1 MGRAI
6 RRPKL
11 ASTTEHSSSSSSSP
25 SATATPP
32 PVGED
37 QQQQQQQ
44 HQPDFEKRARDL
56 EIQNKAHQKEIEELR
71 SKLSNASVTP
81 NDSMRKMK
89 EGYLQKLNLL
99 EEQVKEL
106 KKKQDVQSQLSTYRR
121 KSEEST
127 KHLQDEIQKLKAQKV
142 QLQCKMK
149 LESMQFR
156 LCKASLEKEI
166 LQLKKEGRR
175 NDYEMHKLLAL
186 NQRQKMVLQRK
197 TKESSV
203 ATNRLRQL
211 VESRKALLHMK
222 AGSRKGNTSGIQAI
236 EHELEVT
243 SHINEICSE
252 YEHQLEMMEDEIMKI
267 NEEAESLKQENLRL
281 SLENKEL
288 ECREDPELKDLKE
301 DVVKLSCMLQ
311 KLEMRKA
318 KFPPLK
324 ELQGD
329 LSQSSLSIGSSSEQ
343 SNTSTHEA
351 ETCENVAAKGKN
363 ASAICCSCSKKSLCK
378 TMKCQCRVAGG
389 SCGASCGCSHT
400 KCTNRSSLVVKLDEI
415 IPTQAA
421 KGNGN
426 LKFSGSA
433 EAEKVLDAN
442 DAKTLQS
449 VNGDSVAVKPNET
462 IPREA
467 AEGNSKCSGSAEAEK
482 SNVLDS
488 KDTTAP
494 LKAPVTEPAEIND
507 NCGLKKMP
515 LYDIANTLMKTFASK
530 HNERRKRRNPKVA

>member
-1 MGRAI
+1 MARAN

-11 ASTTEHSSSSSSSP
+11 ATSAEQSSSSSSSSSSP
-25 SATATPP
+25 AAATATPP
-32 PVGED
+32 PAGDDE
-37 QQQQQQQ
+37 QQQQQP
-44 HQPDFEKRARDL
+44 QPDYEKRARDL
-56 EIQNKAHQKEIEELR
+56 EMQNRAQQKEIEELR
-71 SKLSNASVTP
+71 GKLSNASVTP
-81 NDSMRKMK
+81 NDSMRKIK
-89 EGYLQKLNLL
+89 EGYLRKLNVL
-99 EEQVKEL
+99 EEQVKGL
-106 KKKQDVQSQLSTYRR
+106 KKKQDVQSQLSMYRR

-175 NDYEMHKLLAL
+175 NDYEMHKVLAL

-203 ATNRLRQL
+203 AMNRLRQL
-211 VESRKALLHMK
+211 VESRKVLLHGK

-252 YEHQLEMMEDEIMKI
+252 YEHQLEMMADEITKI
-267 NEEAESLKQENLRL
+267 KEEAESLKQENLRIL
-281 SLENKEL
+281 LENKEL
-288 ECREDPELKDLKE
+288 ECREDPVLKDLKE
-301 DVVKLSCMLQ
+301 DVVQLSHMLH
-311 KLEMRKA
+311 KLEMPKA
-318 KFPPLK
+318 KFPPLE

-343 SNTSTHEA
+343 SNTSTNKA
-351 ETCENVAAKGKN
+351 ETCENAAAKGEN
-363 ASAICCSCSKKSLCK
+363 ASAKCCSCSKKSLCK

-389 SCGASCGCSHT
+389 SCGTSCGCSHT
-400 KCTNRSSLVVKLDEI
+400 KCTNRSTLVVKLDET
-415 IPTQAA
+415 IPTQVA

-426 LKFSGSA
+426 LKCSGSA

-442 DAKTLQS
+442 DLTTRQS
-449 VNGDSVAVKPNET
+449 VHKDSVAVKLDET

-467 AEGNSKCSGSAEAEK
+467 TEGNSKCSGSAEAEK
-482 SNVLDS
+482 SNILDS
-488 KDTTAP
+488 RDATAP
-494 LKAPVTEPAEIND
+494 LNAPVREPAEIND
-507 NCGLKKMP
+507 DCGLKKMP

-530 HNERRKRRNPKVA
+530 HNQRRKRRN

>member
-1 MGRAI
+1 MARAN

-11 ASTTEHSSSSSSSP
+11 ATSAEHSSSSSSSP
-25 SATATPP
+25 SAATATATPP
-32 PVGED
+32 PAGDDE

-44 HQPDFEKRARDL
+44 PDYEKRARDL
-56 EIQNKAHQKEIEELR
+56 EMQNRAQQKEIEELR
-71 SKLSNASVTP
+71 GKLSNASVTP

-89 EGYLQKLNLL
+89 EGYLQKLNVL
-99 EEQVKEL
+99 EEQVKGL
-106 KKKQDVQSQLSTYRR
+106 KKKQDVQSQLSMYRR

-156 LCKASLEKEI
+156 LCKGSLEKEI

-175 NDYEMHKLLAL
+175 NDYEMHKVLAL

-211 VESRKALLHMK
+211 VESRKALLHRK

-252 YEHQLEMMEDEIMKI
+252 YEHQLEMMADEITKI
-267 NEEAESLKQENLRL
+267 KEEAESLKQENLRIL
-281 SLENKEL
+281 LENKEL

-301 DVVKLSCMLQ
+301 DVVQLSHMLH
-311 KLEMRKA
+311 KLEMPKA
-318 KFPPLK
+318 KFPPLE

-343 SNTSTHEA
+343 SNTSTNKA
-351 ETCENVAAKGKN
+351 ETCENAAAKGEN
-363 ASAICCSCSKKSLCK
+363 ASAKCCSCSKKSLCK
-378 TMKCQCRVAGG
+378 TMKCQCRVARG
-389 SCGASCGCSHT
+389 SCGTSCGCSHT
-400 KCTNRSSLVVKLDEI
+400 KCTNRSSLVVKLDET
-415 IPTQAA
+415 IPTQVA

-426 LKFSGSA
+426 SKCSGSA

-442 DAKTLQS
+442 DVTTRQS
-449 VNGDSVAVKPNET
+449 VHEDSVAVKLGES

-467 AEGNSKCSGSAEAEK
+467 TEGNSKCSGSAEAEK
-482 SNVLDS
+482 SNILDS
-488 KDTTAP
+488 RDATAP
-494 LKAPVTEPAEIND
+494 LNAPVTEPAEIND

-530 HNERRKRRNPKVA
+530 HNQRRKR

>member
-1 MGRAI
+1 MARAN

-11 ASTTEHSSSSSSSP
+11 ASTAEHSSSSSSSSSP
-25 SATATPP
+25 SATGTPP
-32 PVGED
+32 PVGDDE
-37 QQQQQQQ
+37 QQQ

-56 EIQNKAHQKEIEELR
+56 EIQNGSHQKEIEELR
-71 SKLSNASVTP
+71 SKRSNSSVTP

-89 EGYLQKLNLL
+89 EGYLQKLNVL

-106 KKKQDVQSQLSTYRR
+106 KKKQDVQSQLSMYRR

-149 LESMQFR
+149 MESMQYR

-186 NQRQKMVLQRK
+186 NQRQKLVLQRK

-211 VESRKALLHMK
+211 VESQKALLHMK
-222 AGSRKGNTSGIQAI
+222 AGSRKGNTSGIQLQAI

-243 SHINEICSE
+243 SHISEICSE
-252 YEHQLEMMEDEIMKI
+252 YEHQVEMMADEIMKI
-267 NEEAESLKQENLRL
+267 KEEAESLKQENLRHL
-281 SLENKEL
+281 LENKEL

-301 DVVKLSCMLQ
+301 DVVKLSCMLH
-311 KLEMRKA
+311 KLEMPKA
-318 KFPPLK
+318 KFPPLE
-324 ELQGD
+324 ELQD

-343 SNTSTHEA
+343 SNTSTHKA
-351 ETCENVAAKGKN
+351 ETCENVAAKGEN

-378 TMKCQCRVAGG
+378 TMKCQCRVARG
-389 SCGASCGCSHT
+389 SCGTSCGCSHT
-400 KCTNRSSLVVKLDEI
+400 KCTNRSSLVAKLNET
-415 IPTQAA
+415 IPTQVD
-421 KGNGN
+421 KGNGH
-426 LKFSGSA
+426 LKCSGSA
-433 EAEKVLDAN
+433 DAEKVLDAN
-442 DAKTLQS
+442 DVTTLQS
-449 VNGDSVAVKPNET
+449 VNGDSVAVKPDEI

-482 SNVLDS
+482 SSILDS
-488 KDTTAP
+488 KDATAT
-494 LKAPVTEPAEIND
+494 LNATVTVPAETND

-530 HNERRKRRNPKVA
+530 HNQRRKRRN

>member
-1 MGRAI
+1 MARGN

-11 ASTTEHSSSSSSSP
+11 ASPAEHSSSSSSP
-25 SATATPP
+25 RSATGTPP
-32 PVGED
+32 PPVAADEPP
-37 QQQQQQQ
+37 QQQQ
-44 HQPDFEKRARDL
+44 PDNEKRVRDL
-56 EIQNKAHQKEIEELR
+56 EIQNRAHQKEIEELR

-89 EGYLQKLNLL
+89 EGYLQKLNAL
-99 EEQVKEL
+99 EEQVKQL
-106 KKKQDVQSQLSTYRR
+106 KKKQDVQSQLSTHRR
-121 KSEEST
+121 KNEEST

-149 LESMQFR
+149 LESMQSR

-197 TKESSV
+197 AKESSV

-236 EHELEVT
+236 EQELEVT
-243 SHINEICSE
+243 SHINEICAE
-252 YEHQLEMMEDEIMKI
+252 YEHQLEMMADEILKI
-267 NEEAESLKQENLRL
+267 KEETESLKQENLKL
-281 SLENKEL
+281 LLENKEL

-301 DVVKLSCMLQ
+301 DVVQLSHMLH
-311 KLEMRKA
+311 KLEMPKA
-318 KFPPLK
+318 RFPPLE

-329 LSQSSLSIGSSSEQ
+329 LSQSSVSIGSSSEQ
-343 SNTSTHEA
+343 SNTSTHIV
-351 ETCENVAAKGKN
+351 ETCDNVAAKGEN

-389 SCGASCGCSHT
+389 SCGTSCGCSHI
-400 KCTNRSSLVVKLDEI
+400 KCTNRSSLVVKLDET
-415 IPTQAA
+415 IPTQAV
-421 KGNGN
+421 KGN
-426 LKFSGSA
+426 
-433 EAEKVLDAN
+433 
-442 DAKTLQS
+442 
-449 VNGDSVAVKPNET
+449 
-462 IPREA
+462 
-467 AEGNSKCSGSAEAEK
+467 GNSKCSGSAEAEK
-482 SNVLDS
+482 VLDDNDMTTLQSMNRDSVAVKLDETMPTEAAEGNS
-488 KDTTAP
+488 KSSGGAEAEKSNILDSRDATAS
-494 LKAPVTEPAEIND
+494 LIAPVTQPAEINE

-515 LYDIANTLMKTFASK
+515 LYDIANTLMKSFTAK
-530 HNERRKRRNPKVA
+530 HNQRRKRRTEVPK